1 MPRFEKLS
9 NTARKWTLNT
19 DEKMTGDL
27 FEVDKRLS
35 LKPVVDFNAYLRSA
49 FGDGACTCVRCAAG
63 HGDETGY
70 AFQHTF
76 TFDGKPYQRRFAT
89 TAGSDV
95 LMALKKAWLS
105 YTKAELPLSGV
116 LALATVKEF
125 VEPQLHKRLQPLF
138 LASGLVKDVD
148 GNLQLQ
154 QQLAA

>member
-1 MPRFEKLS
+1 M
-9 NTARKWTLNT
+9 NT

-49 FGDGACTCVRCAAG
+49 FGDGPCTCVRCAAAN
-63 HGDETGY
+63 GDETGY

-76 TFDGKPYQRRFAT
+76 HFDGKPSHRRFAS

-116 LALATVKEF
+116 LLLETVKEF
-125 VEPQLHKRLQPLF
+125 VEPQLHKRLTPLF
-138 LASGLVKDVD
+138 LASELVKDVD
-148 GNLQLQ
+148 GQLLVQ
-154 QQLAA
+154 PQAS

>member
-1 MPRFEKLS
+1 M
-9 NTARKWTLNT
+9 NT

-49 FGDGACTCVRCAAG
+49 FGDGPCTCVRCTASG
-63 HGDETGY
+63 GDETGY

-76 TFDGKPYQRRFAT
+76 TFEAKPIHRRFAS

-95 LMALKKAWLS
+95 LQIVKKAWLS
-105 YTKAELPLSGV
+105 YTKTELPTSGA
-116 LALATVKEF
+116 LALETVKEF
-125 VEPQLHKRLQPLF
+125 VEPQLHKRLLPLF

-148 GNLQLQ
+148 GELHLQPQ
-154 QQLAA
+154 ATA

>member
-1 MPRFEKLS
+1 M
-9 NTARKWTLNT
+9 NT

-35 LKPVVDFNAYLRSA
+35 LKPVVDFNAYLRAA
-49 FGDGACTCVRCAAG
+49 FGDGPCTCVRCTAAG
-63 HGDETGY
+63 GDETGY

-76 TFDGKPYQRRFAT
+76 TFDAKPTHRRFAS

-116 LALATVKEF
+116 LVLDTVKEF
-125 VEPQLHKRLQPLF
+125 VEPQLHRRLAPLF
-138 LASGLVKDVD
+138 LASELVKDVE
-148 GNLQLQ
+148 GELQIQ
-154 QQLAA
+154 PQAA

>member
-1 MPRFEKLS
+1 M
-9 NTARKWTLNT
+9 NT

-49 FGDGACTCVRCAAG
+49 FGDGPCTCVRCTAAG
-63 HGDETGY
+63 GDESGY

-76 TFDGKPYQRRFAT
+76 TFDTKPTHRRFAS

-116 LALATVKEF
+116 LVLDTVKEF
-125 VEPQLHKRLQPLF
+125 VEPQLHRRLAPLF
-138 LASGLVKDVD
+138 LASELVKDVE
-148 GNLQLQ
+148 GELQIQ
-154 QQLAA
+154 PQAA

>member
-1 MPRFEKLS
+1 M
-9 NTARKWTLNT
+9 NT

-35 LKPVVDFNAYLRSA
+35 LKPVVDFNTYLRTA
-49 FGDGACTCVRCAAG
+49 FGDGPCTCVRCAAG
-63 HGDETGY
+63 NGDETGY

-76 TFDGKPYQRRFAT
+76 HFDAKPTHRRFAS

-116 LALATVKEF
+116 LALDTVKEF
-125 VEPQLHKRLQPLF
+125 VEPQLHKRLVPLF
-138 LASGLVKDVD
+138 LASELVKDVE
-148 GNLQLQ
+148 GELQIQ
-154 QQLAA
+154 PQAVA